1 MIIAITLCFWA
12 LLARPTELYETE
24 TVSRDGI
31 DIQIVL
37 DVSLSMIVTDIEPS
51 RIVAAK
57 EILSDFLWELSSDR
71 VGIVLFAGKPFTSV
85 PLSFDY
91 DFLIDFVSGIS
102 VDTIDQRFPGLSG
115 TAIGDGMMLAA
126 DGLLRDT
133 TEREKIM
140 ILIADGEA
148 NTGLDPLVA
157 LKYLKDNSIKTYTI
171 WVWKNEDSFIER
183 IDNFGIARR
192 TPVQWVDETTLREIS
207 LQTGGKYYRADS
219 PETLREIFV
228 DISQLEATPIEIEV
242 FLSQQRKYTEVLFL
256 ILFFYIVFLG
266 IYFFK
271 KIQI

>member
-1 MIIAITLCFWA
+1 MIAVITVFFWA

-31 DIQIVL
+31 DIQVVL
-37 DVSLSMIVTDIEPS
+37 DVSRSMIATDIQPS

-102 VDTIDQRFPGLSG
+102 VDTIDQRFPSLLG
-115 TAIGDGMMLAA
+115 TAIGDGMILAA

-133 TEREKIM
+133 IEREKIM

-148 NTGLDPLVA
+148 NTGVDPLVA
-157 LKYLKDNSIKTYTI
+157 LKYLKDKSIKTYTI
-171 WVWKNEDSFIER
+171 WVWKSEDTFIET
-183 IDNFGIARR
+183 IDGFGIRGKS
-192 TPVQWVDETTLREIS
+192 PVQWVDETTLREIS
-207 LQTGGKYYRADS
+207 SQTGGKYYRADS
-219 PETLREIFV
+219 PETLREIFT
-228 DISQLEATPIEIEV
+228 DISKLETTPIEVEV
-242 FLSQQRKYTEVLFL
+242 FVSEQHKYTEVLFL
-256 ILFFYIVFLG
+256 MLLLYMMFVG
-266 IYFFK
+266 IYFVK
-271 KIQI
+271 KIEV